1 VLLDFKTLSL
11 MVVISSFLYA
21 ITIAFFAL
29 QANQYK
35 GISLYMWGAMC
46 AAGGFLLGV
55 LVTIFPQFLVIR
67 FGASSF
73 LTLASYFYCLGIIR
87 FLDFYFKI
95 QYLVYILLSGITV
108 IGYFIFF
115 DSLNNI
121 ANIFAPFYAVIFY
134 SIACYFLWQCRHKS
148 FTSSIYFMLVNLIF
162 IILLLLSRCYAVLVY
177 HIQSSFENQ
186 AINND
191 FLLAIFI
198 SGYLRNVGFIIMVS
212 QRLYQD
218 LREAAARDFLTKI
231 YNRRATQQILEQQ
244 FNQFERYHSFCSL
257 ILVDIDYFKAVND
270 NYGHETGDKVLQ
282 TVAIILKTNLR
293 KTDTLGRWGGEE
305 FLCILP
311 NTRLEKAIEVA
322 EKLRL
327 EIAKET
333 IEGIACTISLG
344 VKMFDDNDHSSE
356 EAIKR
361 ADQCLYTAKH
371 KGRNCVVAFISSH

>member
-35 GISLYMWGAMC
+35 GINLYMWGAIC
-46 AAGGFLLGV
+46 ASLGFLATTLYP
-55 LVTIFPQFLVIR
+55 IFPELSVLR
-67 FGASSF
+67 FEASSL

-87 FLDFYFKI
+87 FLDFDFNIK
-95 QYLVYILLSGITV
+95 YLVYLLLSGISA
-108 IGYFIFF
+108 IGYFVFF

-121 ANIFAPFYAVIFY
+121 ANIFAPFYSVIFY
-134 SIACYFLWQCRHKS
+134 SIAYYFLWQCRHKS
-148 FTSSIYFMLVNLIF
+148 FAGSIYFMLVNLIF
-162 IILLLLSRCYAVLVY
+162 IILLLSSRCYVVLAY
-177 HIQSSFENQ
+177 HIQSSFQNQ
-186 AINND
+186 AVNND

-218 LREAAARDFLTKI
+218 LREAALRDFLTQI
-231 YNRRATQQILEQQ
+231 YNRRATQQIVEQQ
-244 FNQFERYHSFCSL
+244 FNQFQRYHSFCSL

-270 NYGHETGDKVLQ
+270 NYGHDTGDKVLQ
-282 TVAIILKTNLR
+282 TVTTILKTHLR

-305 FLCILP
+305 FLIILP
-311 NTRLEKAIEVA
+311 NTRLEKALEVA

-333 IEGIACTISLG
+333 IEDIACTISLG
-344 VKMFDDNDHSSE
+344 VKMFDANDHSSE

-371 KGRNCVVAFISSH
+371 KGRNCVVAFI